1 MIKVD
6 VIVFWKFLEKLLDL
20 SSMQTWVNAHVLN
33 CLNSLTQL
41 EFVDHIRKSLI
52 YHLKFIHI
60 KISFQTHNSFTMP
73 FSPDSSPIWRQQL
86 ISTLKS

>member
-33 CLNSLTQL
+33 CLNS
-41 EFVDHIRKSLI
+41 
-52 YHLKFIHI
+52 
-60 KISFQTHNSFTMP
+60 
-73 FSPDSSPIWRQQL
+73 
-86 ISTLKS
+86 